1 MIKNPLN
8 YLIIIGVIGM
18 VTAAIAAYAGTPFRS
33 VKAFEI
39 TCANTATIINNGD
52 GGYNSVRCQNT
63 SSTEVYMGG
72 SAVTTAQGYPVCAAS
87 GCADAAI
94 TVDASMVNY
103 CIVAAGTQTIRC
115 IAGK

>member
-1 MIKNPLN
+1 MKKNPLN
-8 YLIIIGVIGM
+8 FLMVIGAAGM
-18 VTAAIAAYAGTPFRS
+18 LTAAIAAYAGTPFKS
-33 VKAFEI
+33 VKSFEI

-63 SSTEVYMGG
+63 SSTEVYLGG
-72 SAVTTAQGYPVCAAS
+72 SAVTTAQGYPVCSGS
-87 GCADAAI
+87 GCADSAL

-103 CIVAAGTQTIRC
+103 CIVASGTQAIRC